1 MLSSERTLISM
12 HAMNTTD
19 DTADGSGAEA
29 QRPEWDDAAFVRR
42 VTDAAVARG
51 MSVREVMLAAGVAG
65 DYLNKAPIL
74 GRNIGQVLKI
84 ARFLEIDPV
93 VLMGFES
100 ERDADTPTSISL
112 TAKQL
117 DRLAMVASIAVH
129 LKVALEPRPQMPE
142 MDTRRLIDVVLRAVA
157 EAA

>member
-1 MLSSERTLISM
+1 MK
-12 HAMNTTD
+12 TTD
-19 DTADGSGAEA
+19 DAADGPGSDSAV
-29 QRPEWDDAAFVRR
+29 PEWDDAAFVKR
-42 VTDAAVARG
+42 VTDAAKARG
-51 MSVREVMLAAGVAG
+51 ITAREVMVAAGVAG

-93 VLMGFES
+93 VLMGLDSGEDRQPS
-100 ERDADTPTSISL
+100 PLAALNL

-117 DRLAMVASIAVH
+117 DRLAMVASIAAH
-129 LKVALEPRPQMPE
+129 LKVALEPRPRLPE
-142 MDTRRLIDVVLRAVA
+142 IDTQKLVDAVLRAVA